1 MKKFSIKE
9 LTYLANDS
17 DLLYPDNHMELRES
31 KEKYLRSIGAT
42 DKDIEEGDD
51 LCPEEFWWHAND
63 LVIELAQ
70 ALLDELEKKYDNLI
84 DPIEDIERELKQLKK
99 IVESNFKSVI

>member
-17 DLLYPDNHMELRES
+17 DLIYPDNYIELRKN

-42 DKDIEEGDD
+42 DKDIEDGDD
-51 LCPEEFWWHAND
+51 LCPEEFWWHVND
-63 LVIELAQ
+63 LVVNLAQ
-70 ALLDELEKKYDNLI
+70 ALLNELEKKYDSLI
-84 DPIEDIERELKQLKK
+84 DPIEDVERELKQLKK
-99 IVESNFKSVI
+99 VIKSNFK